1 MHVQLSPKHSQRH
14 HFVCLFLCCAF
25 IFLGWFFLFSTNGR
39 TRRQHN
45 YPWETDAHLAITN
58 RLWRR
63 AGCRSWYTGAIYIL
77 TADLRGSSK
86 LCTSDSNG
94 ENKAIELSCE
104 LDAVIQSRII
114 IYTKTK
120 AYWKVTNVGFKEATA
135 ERERKA
141 LFPNYPS
148 WNSTN
153 QDGLFNKLNKVEQQL
168 C

>member
-86 LCTSDSNG
+86 LCTSYSYCWQFVEAEIWITLLGYCYLTKPWSLKFVHTGTIQG
-94 ENKAIELSCE
+94 EISLS
-104 LDAVIQSRII
+104 LQSKRLFSS
-114 IYTKTK
+114 TTV
-120 AYWKVTNVGFKEATA
+120 WKHQFFSAQ
-135 ERERKA
+135 
-141 LFPNYPS
+141 PS
-148 WNSTN
+148 
-153 QDGLFNKLNKVEQQL
+153 
-168 C
+168 